1 MLARLASDG
10 ATALHGLRRQLEEAA
25 VGAEEPRAQNVL
37 VGIIAFI
44 IATSCSSFAG
54 VYVELM
60 LTGGDKPSLWL
71 RNIQLAVYSS
81 IAATIGLVATAP
93 SNPMVREGGLFYGF
107 GFWAWL
113 CIAWQAAGGII
124 VAVVIKHAG
133 NILRCFASGLA
144 IIVGAS
150 ASAAGSAAWRQS
162 GQQVAAKYTANWTEP
177 PSGIESGRLSNA
189 PLLGNGD
196 LGVSVGASLPGKPQ
210 PTPPARSHWRS
221 ASATRPPR
229 SG

>member
-81 IAATIGLVATAP
+81 IAATIGLVGTAP

-133 NILRCFASGLA
+133 NILRCFASA
-144 IIVGAS
+144 HRGAC
-150 ASAAGSAAWRQS
+150 ADH
-162 GQQVAAKYTANWTEP
+162 
-177 PSGIESGRLSNA
+177 PSRF
-189 PLLGNGD
+189 PH
-196 LGVSVGASLPGKPQ
+196 V
-210 PTPPARSHWRS
+210 
-221 ASATRPPR
+221 
-229 SG
+229 